1 MISSALHP
9 LAKSGCGTL
18 EVVPDYCTCGVQ
30 LPRDARF
37 CHKCGKPQ
45 YDYPGVEAEPEPDA
59 EPAVVAPVQVDPP
72 KAVPAEISFR
82 NSTAVRAG
90 FMAAALVFLIMSLPL
105 PAIVAFL
112 WMGGCLF
119 FGGILGVFFYVRRTG
134 KSITVRSG
142 ARMGWITGIFCF
154 AIGFVVS
161 SATLLYF
168 SQSGGIA
175 AHWREQL
182 RLRGTPDTNIEE
194 ALRLLESTP
203 GLAVMIVFFVVFMFT
218 IFTLLPTAG
227 GALGAKLLK
236 RDSQS

>member
-1 MISSALHP
+1 M
-9 LAKSGCGTL
+9 
-18 EVVPDYCTCGVQ
+18 VPDYCTCGVQ
-30 LPRDARF
+30 LPPDARF

-45 YDYPGVEAEPEPDA
+45 YDYPGVETEPEPQ
-59 EPAVVAPVQVDPP
+59 PAVLPPVQLDPL
-72 KAVPAEISFR
+72 KSAPAEISFR

-119 FGGILGVFFYVRRTG
+119 FGGVLGVFFYVRRTG
-134 KSITVRSG
+134 KSISVRSG

-175 AHWREQL
+175 THWREQL
-182 RLRGTPDTNIEE
+182 KLRGTPDTNIED
-194 ALRLLESTP
+194 AMRLLESAP

-218 IFTLLPTAG
+218 VFTLLPTAG
-227 GALGAKLLK
+227 GALGAKLLR
-236 RDSQS
+236 RDSRP